1 MQMVNNINTY
11 GAILNTSLNTTSS
24 STNTSEVDNIIEKHK
39 AQSADKLVENSK
51 SQSNLYLSNRAQKI
65 NAISSE
71 FFNGAT
77 LNFNDVESLKE
88 RAYQLGLISQNEY
101 AKLTNTTTKTE
112 SIATEIENP
121 TMSLTDFIGDL
132 LKRLQSDDDD
142 SQDTDNGSEQQ
153 SEALNA
159 LIKALEGA
167 KEIITNVEEA
177 KQESDFKDKLQNTLG
192 LLKETIE
199 APTFEKIPLDDKVGL
214 SKVYQA
220 LEIVDQLT
228 PQRLT
233 NEKLNKYLD
242 LSFS

>member
-1 MQMVNNINTY
+1 MLNNINNHSSL
-11 GAILNTSLNTTSS
+11 LNS
-24 STNTSEVDNIIEKHK
+24 STNSASTTSKSEIDSIIEQHK
-39 AQSADKLVENSK
+39 ENTAE
-51 SQSNLYLSNRAQKI
+51 QVAGNTLNQNNLYLSSKAQKI
-65 NAISSE
+65 NALSNE

-101 AKLTNTTTKTE
+101 AKLSHSTTKTE
-112 SIATEIENP
+112 SEVTEIEDP
-121 TMSLTDFIGDL
+121 TMALTDFIDDL
-132 LKRLQSDDDD
+132 LKRLQSNEDEEN
-142 SQDTDNGSEQQ
+142 QDTDNATEQP

-159 LIKALEGA
+159 LISALEGA
-167 KEIITNVEEA
+167 KEIIANIEDA
-177 KQESDFKDKLQNTLG
+177 KQESDFKEKLQNALG

-199 APTFEKIPLDDKVGL
+199 APSFEKVPLDDKVGL

>member
-1 MQMVNNINTY
+1 MLNNINNY
-11 GAILNTSLNTTSS
+11 SSLLNS
-24 STNTSEVDNIIEKHK
+24 STNSASTTSKSEIDSIIEQHK
-39 AQSADKLVENSK
+39 ENTTE
-51 SQSNLYLSNRAQKI
+51 QVAGNTLNQNNLYLSSKAQKI
-65 NAISSE
+65 NALSNE

-112 SIATEIENP
+112 SEVTEIEDP
-121 TMSLTDFIGDL
+121 TMALTDFIGDL
-132 LKRLQSDDDD
+132 LKRLQSSEDEEN
-142 SQDTDNGSEQQ
+142 QDTDNATEQP

-159 LIKALEGA
+159 LISALEGA
-167 KEIITNVEEA
+167 KEIIANIEEA

-199 APTFEKIPLDDKVGL
+199 APSFEKVPLDDKVGL

-233 NEKLNKYLD
+233 NEKLNKYID

>member
-1 MQMVNNINTY
+1 MLNNINNY
-11 GAILNTSLNTTSS
+11 SSLLNS
-24 STNTSEVDNIIEKHK
+24 STNSASTTSKSEIDSIIEQHK
-39 AQSADKLVENSK
+39 ENTTE
-51 SQSNLYLSNRAQKI
+51 QVAGNTLNQNNLYLSSKAQKI
-65 NAISSE
+65 NALSNE

-112 SIATEIENP
+112 SEVTEIEDP
-121 TMSLTDFIGDL
+121 TTALTDFIGDL
-132 LKRLQSDDDD
+132 LKRLQSSEDEEN
-142 SQDTDNGSEQQ
+142 QDTDNATEQP

-159 LIKALEGA
+159 LISALEGA
-167 KEIITNVEEA
+167 KEIIANIEEA

-199 APTFEKIPLDDKVGL
+199 APSFEKVPLDDKVGL

-233 NEKLNKYLD
+233 NEKLNKYID

>member
-1 MQMVNNINTY
+1 MLNNINNY
-11 GAILNTSLNTTSS
+11 SSLLNS
-24 STNTSEVDNIIEKHK
+24 STNSASTTSKSEIDSIIEQHK
-39 AQSADKLVENSK
+39 ENTTE
-51 SQSNLYLSNRAQKI
+51 QVAGNTLNQNNLYLSSKAQKI
-65 NAISSE
+65 NALSNE

-101 AKLTNTTTKTE
+101 AKLTNSTTKTE
-112 SIATEIENP
+112 SEVTEIEDP
-121 TMSLTDFIGDL
+121 TMALTDFIGDL
-132 LKRLQSDDDD
+132 LKRLQSNEDEEN
-142 SQDTDNGSEQQ
+142 QDTDNATEQP

-159 LIKALEGA
+159 LISALVGA
-167 KEIITNVEEA
+167 KEIIANIEEA

-199 APTFEKIPLDDKVGL
+199 APSFEKVPLDDKVGL
-214 SKVYQA
+214 SKVYQT

-233 NEKLNKYLD
+233 NEKLNKYID

>member
-1 MQMVNNINTY
+1 MLNNINNY
-11 GAILNTSLNTTSS
+11 GSILNTSLNSASS
-24 STNTSEVDNIIEKHK
+24 SAQSSEVDNIIENYK
-39 AQSADKLVENSK
+39 AQDIDKLPENSK
-51 SQSNLYLSNRAQKI
+51 SQNSLYLSSRAQKI

-71 FFNGAT
+71 FFNGAE
-77 LNFNDVESLKE
+77 LNFNDVETLKE

-101 AKLTNTTTKTE
+101 AKLTNSTSKTE
-112 SIATEIENP
+112 NQVNEIEN
-121 TMSLTDFIGDL
+121 TTISLTGFLDDL
-132 LKRLQSDDDD
+132 LKRLQSDENNESHD
-142 SQDTDNGSEQQ
+142 SESSDEQQ

-167 KEIITNVEEA
+167 KEIITHVEEA
-177 KQESDFKDKLQNTLG
+177 KQKDDFKDKLANTLS
-192 LLKETIE
+192 LLKDTID
-199 APTFEKIPLDDKVGL
+199 APTFEKIPLNDKVGL

-220 LEIVDQLT
+220 LEIVEQLT

>member
-1 MQMVNNINTY
+1 MLNNINNY
-11 GAILNTSLNTTSS
+11 SSLLNS
-24 STNTSEVDNIIEKHK
+24 STNSASTTSKSEIDSIIEQHK
-39 AQSADKLVENSK
+39 ENTTE
-51 SQSNLYLSNRAQKI
+51 QVAGNTLNQNNLYLSSKAQKI
-65 NAISSE
+65 NALSNE

-101 AKLTNTTTKTE
+101 AKLTNSTTKTE
-112 SIATEIENP
+112 SEDP
-121 TMSLTDFIGDL
+121 TMALTDFIGDL
-132 LKRLQSDDDD
+132 LKRLQSNEDEEN
-142 SQDTDNGSEQQ
+142 QDTDNATEQP

-159 LIKALEGA
+159 LISALEGA
-167 KEIITNVEEA
+167 KEIITNIEEA

-199 APTFEKIPLDDKVGL
+199 APSFEKVPLDDKVGL

-233 NEKLNKYLD
+233 NEKLNKYID